1 MKKIVSL
8 ISAFLLSVS
17 VLAVS
22 VSAEDSLT
30 ETVEVNGII
39 YEAQKRDNE
48 IDSYTMKE
56 VTDTEA
62 EKLIIPAEI
71 NGCPIYG
78 MWDKDLFANCK
89 NLKEFEVEDGS
100 EVFYAEDGV
109 LMCADYLAC
118 YPQSKEGSTYTIPDH
133 VTQIAQGAF
142 NTCPSLEVINL
153 PEHSVMANNNAF
165 LNCESLM
172 EINGVLQIKSD
183 WFSETFSTCK
193 QLKSLSLEMLP
204 DSTTVLFD
212 DFENL
217 ESVTFCSSDTIM
229 PDIAFINCPKLQN
242 IELDNNQYCIFY
254 LKDCPEIKTLDLN
267 GNEFSA
273 VKIVDCAQLEEIQ
286 NDKGAFIDR
295 KDRFS
300 EISDFVNGVGF
311 YVAYCPKI
319 KTLTIPPLKDLS
331 EISSL
336 SLVTYQIEN
345 CETLEQINVQNCYQ
359 LSVKDC
365 PALQVVSSVDTDEK
379 LIEEVFPVHE
389 YSYGRRGPEKIFDF
403 ENLPSLNQVI
413 LDEENTI
420 EPSIRRVSC
429 DNIAFYG
436 NIRNYPIVKMCNNY
450 DIPYFD
456 IEKQNLT
463 GDINNDGK
471 IDIVDVLT
479 VNRFIL
485 GKTSLTSAQQKLAD
499 VSTDGQ
505 VTPED
510 ALLMMKKIVGII
522 ESF

>member
-1 MKKIVSL
+1 MKKMISL
-8 ISAFLLSVS
+8 LSAFLLSAS
-17 VLAVS
+17 VLAVP

-62 EKLIIPAEI
+62 ETLIIPAEI

-100 EVFYAEDGV
+100 KVFYAEDGV
-109 LMCADYLAC
+109 LMFADYLAC

-133 VTQIAQGAF
+133 VKQIAMGAF

-153 PEHSVMANNNAF
+153 PENSVAACSEAF
-165 LNCESLM
+165 LNCESLT
-172 EINGVLQIKSD
+172 EINGVLGVCADAIYHCNQIKN
-183 WFSETFSTCK
+183 
-193 QLKSLSLEMLP
+193 LSLKPASPANNL
-204 DSTTVLFD
+204 LFENC
-212 DFENL
+212 ENL
-217 ESVTFCSSDTIM
+217 ESVTFYESDFCVSDIM
-229 PDIAFINCPKLQN
+229 FDNCPKLQN
-242 IELDNNQYCIFY
+242 LELKHNQYQTVC
-254 LKDCPEIKTLDLN
+254 LRDCPEMKTLDLN
-267 GNEFSA
+267 DGEFYS
-273 VKIVDCAQLEEIQ
+273 VSVINCVQLEEIQ
-286 NDKGAFIDR
+286 SDEGASITT
-295 KDRFS
+295 KDRYS
-300 EISDFVNGVGF
+300 GLSSFVKDRVFWVTG
-311 YVAYCPKI
+311 CPKI
-319 KTLTIPPLKDLS
+319 KTLTIPPLKIEDVS
-331 EISSL
+331 EISLL
-336 SLVTYQIEN
+336 SNYDYDIEN

-420 EPSIRRVSC
+420 EPSMRFVSC

-436 NIRNYPIVKMCNNY
+436 NIRNYPLVKMCNNY

-471 IDIVDVLT
+471 IDIVDVIT

-499 VSTDGQ
+499 VSADGQ
-505 VTPED
+505 VTPND

-522 ESF
+522 SSF